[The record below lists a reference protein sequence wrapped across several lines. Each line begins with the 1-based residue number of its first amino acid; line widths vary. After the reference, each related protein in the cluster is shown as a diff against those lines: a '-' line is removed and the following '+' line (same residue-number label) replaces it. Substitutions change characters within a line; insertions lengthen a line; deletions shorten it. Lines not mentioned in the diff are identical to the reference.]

1 MKTKTFY
8 PALTLLL
15 LLVFASCNMGS
26 MKGVA
31 VPADKKDYVGTWQSD
46 EIRITIEQGGQV
58 TYEKHSGSTTTSVS
72 GPIQKFEGNNFVVG
86 ALGFNTTFV
95 ISKVPHEENGS
106 WKMTMDGQELTR
118 D

>member
-1 MKTKTFY
+1 MKTRTFY
-8 PALTLLL
+8 SVSTFLL

-26 MKGVA
+26 MKGIA

-46 EIRITIEQGGQV
+46 EIRITIQPSGQV
-58 TYEKHSGSTTTSVS
+58 EYEKHSGSTTTSVS

-95 ISKVPHEENGS
+95 ISAVPHQEDGS